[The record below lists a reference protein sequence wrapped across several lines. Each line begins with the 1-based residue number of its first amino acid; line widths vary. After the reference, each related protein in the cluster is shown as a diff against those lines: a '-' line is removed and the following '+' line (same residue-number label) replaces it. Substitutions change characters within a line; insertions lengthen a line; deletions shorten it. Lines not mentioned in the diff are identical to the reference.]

1 MRLIPGD
8 IFELRLAGS
17 GGFFDQSALDTCR
30 QNLGLEQNPFIQF
43 VTWVW
48 GLLQFDFGISLWTG
62 REITHE
68 IAIRFQLS
76 LQLAIMT
83 TSVSILIAIQLDVI
97 SEDKQ
102 DNWIEYVVRIFSI
115 DSIAFAAFWLG

>member
-8 IFELRLAGS
+8 ICELRLAGS

-30 QNLGLEQNPFIQF
+30 QNLGLEQNTFIQF
-43 VTWVW
+43 VTGVW
-48 GLLQFDFGISLWTG
+48 GLLQFDFGISMWTG

-83 TSVSILIAIQLDVI
+83 TIVSILIAIPLGEIGRATCRERVCQ
-97 SEDKQ
+97 
-102 DNWIEYVVRIFSI
+102 YV
-115 DSIAFAAFWLG
+115 